1 MAKSSSFTSIKLREY
16 NEAERGRVWEY
27 SALTRTTKNKSIMKA
42 LAQVKGWLQIWTGK
56 NEIEVELS
64 GSERVQQVAVE
75 GITVPCL
82 AYVGE
87 SCVSVCAFN
96 DGDANALLR

>member
-1 MAKSSSFTSIKLREY
+1 MTEQGK
-16 NEAERGRVWEY
+16 VWEY
-27 SALTRTTKNKSIMKA
+27 SALTRTTKNKSIMKVNA
-42 LAQVKGWLQIWTGK
+42 KRTVIASVKGWLQDWTGK

-64 GSERVQQVAVE
+64 GSERVQRVTVAGV
-75 GITVPCL
+75 TVPCL

-87 SCVSVCAFN
+87 KEVNVCAFN

>member
-1 MAKSSSFTSIKLREY
+1 MT
-16 NEAERGRVWEY
+16 ERGPVWEY
-27 SALTRTTKNKSIMKA
+27 CALTRTTKNNIIMKA

-82 AYVGE
+82 AYVGAQE
-87 SCVSVCAFN
+87 VSVCAFN

>member
-1 MAKSSSFTSIKLREY
+1 
-16 NEAERGRVWEY
+16 
-27 SALTRTTKNKSIMKA
+27 MKA
-42 LAQVKGWLQIWTGK
+42 IATVKGWLRDWTGK
-56 NEIEVELS
+56 ESIEVELN
-64 GSERVQQVAVE
+64 GSERVQQVEVN

-87 SCVSVCAFN
+87 SCVSVCAYN

>member
-1 MAKSSSFTSIKLREY
+1 M
-16 NEAERGRVWEY
+16 WEHC
-27 SALTRTTKNKSIMKA
+27 ALTRTTKNKSIMKV
-42 LAQVKGWLQIWTGK
+42 LAQVKGWLQDWTGK

-64 GSERVQQVAVE
+64 GSERVQQVAVD
-75 GITVPCL
+75 GVTVPCL

-87 SCVSVCAFN
+87 SCVSVCAYN

>member
-1 MAKSSSFTSIKLREY
+1 MT
-16 NEAERGRVWEY
+16 ERGKVWEY

-42 LAQVKGWLQIWTGK
+42 LAQVKGWLQDWTGK
-56 NEIEVELS
+56 NEIEVELN
-64 GSERVQQVAVE
+64 GSERVQQVAVA
-75 GITVPCL
+75 GVTVPCL

-87 SCVSVCAFN
+87 KEVNVCAFN

>member
-1 MAKSSSFTSIKLREY
+1 
-16 NEAERGRVWEY
+16 
-27 SALTRTTKNKSIMKA
+27 MKA
-42 LAQVKGWLQIWTGK
+42 LEQVKANAKRTVIASVKGWLQIWTGK

-64 GSERVQQVAVE
+64 GSERVQQVAVA

-82 AYVGE
+82 AYLNDSG
-87 SCVSVCAFN
+87 VSVCAFN

>member
-1 MAKSSSFTSIKLREY
+1 MREY
-16 NEAERGRVWEY
+16 DETERGKVWEY
-27 SALTRTTKNKSIMKA
+27 SALTRTTKNKSIMKV
-42 LAQVKGWLQIWTGK
+42 LAQVKGWLKIWTGK

-64 GSERVQQVAVE
+64 GSERVQQVAVA

-82 AYVGE
+82 AYLNDSG
-87 SCVSVCAFN
+87 VSVCAFN

>member
-1 MAKSSSFTSIKLREY
+1 MT
-16 NEAERGRVWEY
+16 ERGKVWEY

-42 LAQVKGWLQIWTGK
+42 LAQIKGWLQDWTGK
-56 NEIEVELS
+56 NEIEVELR
-64 GSERVQQVAVE
+64 GSERVQRVAVA
-75 GITVPCL
+75 GVTVPCL

-87 SCVSVCAFN
+87 KEVNVCAFN

>member
-1 MAKSSSFTSIKLREY
+1 
-16 NEAERGRVWEY
+16 
-27 SALTRTTKNKSIMKA
+27 MKVTA
-42 LAQVKGWLQIWTGK
+42 IVKGWLQDWTGR

-64 GSERVQQVAVE
+64 GSERVQQVAVD
-75 GITVPCL
+75 GVTVPCL

-87 SCVSVCAFN
+87 KEVNVCAFN

>member
-1 MAKSSSFTSIKLREY
+1 MT
-16 NEAERGRVWEY
+16 ERGPVWEHC
-27 SALTRTTKNKSIMKA
+27 ALTRTTKNKSIMKV
-42 LAQVKGWLQIWTGK
+42 LAQVKGWLQDWTGK

-64 GSERVQQVAVE
+64 GSERVQQVAVD
-75 GITVPCL
+75 GVTVPCL

-87 SCVSVCAFN
+87 SCVSVCAYN

>member
-1 MAKSSSFTSIKLREY
+1 M
-16 NEAERGRVWEY
+16 WEY

-42 LAQVKGWLQIWTGK
+42 LAQVKGWLQDWTGK

-64 GSERVQQVAVE
+64 GSERVQQVAVA
-75 GITVPCL
+75 GVTVPCL

-87 SCVSVCAFN
+87 KEVNVCAFN

>member
-1 MAKSSSFTSIKLREY
+1 
-16 NEAERGRVWEY
+16 
-27 SALTRTTKNKSIMKA
+27 MKA
-42 LAQVKGWLQIWTGK
+42 LAQVKGWLQGWTGK

-64 GSERVQQVAVE
+64 GSERVQQVAVD
-75 GITVPCL
+75 GVTVPCL

-87 SCVSVCAFN
+87 KGVNVCAFN

>member
-1 MAKSSSFTSIKLREY
+1 MT
-16 NEAERGRVWEY
+16 ERGKVWEY

-42 LAQVKGWLQIWTGK
+42 LAQVKGWLQDWTGK

-64 GSERVQQVAVE
+64 GSERVQQVAVA
-75 GITVPCL
+75 GVTVPCL

-87 SCVSVCAFN
+87 KEVNVCAFN

>member
-1 MAKSSSFTSIKLREY
+1 M
-16 NEAERGRVWEY
+16 WEY

-42 LAQVKGWLQIWTGK
+42 LASVKGWLQDWTGK
-56 NEIEVELS
+56 DEIEIELS

-82 AYVGE
+82 AYVGAQE
-87 SCVSVCAFN
+87 VSVCAFN

>member
-1 MAKSSSFTSIKLREY
+1 MT
-16 NEAERGRVWEY
+16 ERGPVWEHC
-27 SALTRTTKNKSIMKA
+27 ALTRTTKNKSIMKV
-42 LAQVKGWLQIWTGK
+42 LAQVRGWLQDWTGK

-64 GSERVQQVAVE
+64 GSERVQQVAVD
-75 GITVPCL
+75 GVTVPCL

-87 SCVSVCAFN
+87 SCVSVCAYN

>member
-1 MAKSSSFTSIKLREY
+1 
-16 NEAERGRVWEY
+16 
-27 SALTRTTKNKSIMKA
+27 MKA
-42 LAQVKGWLQIWTGK
+42 IATVKGWLRDWTGK
-56 NEIEVELS
+56 DEIEVELN
-64 GSERVQQVAVE
+64 GSERVQQVEVN

-87 SCVSVCAFN
+87 GCVSVCAYN

>member
-1 MAKSSSFTSIKLREY
+1 MT
-16 NEAERGRVWEY
+16 ERGKVWEY
-27 SALTRTTKNKSIMKA
+27 SALTRTTKNNIIMK
-42 LAQVKGWLQIWTGK
+42 VKAIVRGWLQDWTGK

-82 AYVGE
+82 AYVGAQE
-87 SCVSVCAFN
+87 VSVCAYN

>member
-1 MAKSSSFTSIKLREY
+1 MT
-16 NEAERGRVWEY
+16 ERGPVWEHC
-27 SALTRTTKNKSIMKA
+27 ALTRTTKNNIIMKA
-42 LAQVKGWLQIWTGK
+42 LAQVKGWLQDWTGK

-64 GSERVQQVAVE
+64 GSERVQQVAVD
-75 GITVPCL
+75 GVTVPCL

-87 SCVSVCAFN
+87 SCVSVCAYN

>member
-1 MAKSSSFTSIKLREY
+1 MT
-16 NEAERGRVWEY
+16 ERGPVWEHC
-27 SALTRTTKNKSIMKA
+27 ALTRTTKNNIIMKA
-42 LAQVKGWLQIWTGK
+42 LAQVKGWLQDWTGK

-64 GSERVQQVAVE
+64 GSERVQQVAVD
-75 GITVPCL
+75 GVTVPCL

>member
-1 MAKSSSFTSIKLREY
+1 M
-16 NEAERGRVWEY
+16 WEY
-27 SALTRTTKNKSIMKA
+27 SALTRTTKNKSIMKTS
-42 LAQVKGWLQIWTGK
+42 AQARRTVVASVKGWLQVWTGK

-64 GSERVQQVAVE
+64 GSERVQQVAVA

-82 AYVGE
+82 AYLNDSG
-87 SCVSVCAFN
+87 VSVCAFN

>member
-1 MAKSSSFTSIKLREY
+1 MT
-16 NEAERGRVWEY
+16 ERGKVWEY

-42 LAQVKGWLQIWTGK
+42 LAQVKGWLQDWTGK

-64 GSERVQQVAVE
+64 GSERVQQVAVA
-75 GITVPCL
+75 GVTVPCL

-87 SCVSVCAFN
+87 KEVNVCAFN
-96 DGDANALLR
+96 DSDANALLR

>member
-1 MAKSSSFTSIKLREY
+1 MT
-16 NEAERGRVWEY
+16 ERGPVWEHC
-27 SALTRTTKNKSIMKA
+27 ALTRTTKNNIIMKVT
-42 LAQVKGWLQIWTGK
+42 AQVKANAKRTVIASVKGWLQDWTGK

-64 GSERVQQVAVE
+64 GSERVQQVAVD
-75 GITVPCL
+75 GVTVPCL

-87 SCVSVCAFN
+87 SCVSVCAYN